1 MTGSSAKAMLLVEPQ
16 RFSATS
22 FTIPHVE
29 TGGWL
34 AIEATGVS
42 GSDVQVWQGTNRFM
56 RYPLIPGHEIV
67 GRIASVIDGAF
78 DIPIGTRVVVESTI
92 RCGACR
98 RCLSGLHSCA
108 FRKPINAYGRLP
120 STEPPSLWG
129 GFAEFLYLDP
139 GARLHP
145 ISDNIQAPVA
155 TFAHALADGFTWT
168 VEIPA
173 LRAEDSVLIMGPGP
187 RGLAALIAAKEA
199 GAGWVGVSGLTEDRD
214 RLNLAKELGADMIVD
229 ARKADVAGSVADS
242 LGARPEVVLDV
253 TRDDPDAIH
262 TALDLVRS
270 GGTVVIASIKGVRA
284 VNQLFSDIIV
294 LKELNVKGGFGASS
308 AGYHWAAQHLEQD
321 PRLDR
326 LVSHEFPLD
335 EAERAIEASAGL
347 LGHDELIAVAVTF

>member
-1 MTGSSAKAMLLVEPQ
+1 MATSKAMLLVEPQ
-16 RFSATS
+16 RFAATS
-22 FTIPHVE
+22 FTIPPV
-29 TGGWL
+29 TAGGWL
-34 AIEATGVS
+34 AIEATGIS

-67 GRIASVIDGAF
+67 GRVASVVDDSF

-98 RCLSGLHSCA
+98 RCLGQLHSCS

-129 GFAEFLYLDP
+129 GFAEYLYLDP

-145 ISDNIQAPVA
+145 ISDDVQAPVA
-155 TFAHALADGFTWT
+155 TFTHALAEGFTWT

-173 LRAEDSVLIMGPGP
+173 LRAEDSVLILGPGP
-187 RGLAALIAAKEA
+187 RGLAALIAAKQA
-199 GAGWVGVSGLTEDRD
+199 GAGWVGVSGLTEDGD
-214 RLNLAKELGADMIVD
+214 RLDLARQLGADMVVD

-253 TRDDPDAIH
+253 TRDDPDALH

-294 LKELNVKGGFGASS
+294 LKEITVRGGFGASTS
-308 AGYHWAAQHLEQD
+308 GYHWAARYVETD
-321 PRLDR
+321 PRLDD

-335 EAERAIEASAGL
+335 EAERAVEAAAGL
-347 LGHDELIAVAVTF
+347 LGHEELIAVAVTF